1 MQTGDVLTAGV
12 YDLTSKRYDPKA
24 KAFALDSPLPV
35 MLGAGSETGPGISLM
50 DGRVIWFGAS
60 GHTCIYTPGAEGT
73 NGTWVQGPDMPKL
86 PNGDQLTTADSS
98 AILEPNGGV
107 FVVAQGSKTATLFI
121 EYDPVVNGITI
132 VQGAPDGGNRE
143 YCRTLLLPNGH
154 GFVSLSTGS
163 WYDVEFRAG
172 AKPSW
177 APTITSFP
185 TTVTQNTTVTLAGTQ
200 LCGLSEC
207 QSYGDDNQ
215 QVENYPMVRLVD
227 SKGGV
232 TYVRAHDVSTRS
244 IAPGQAGTVLVDIP
258 ASLAPGTYTVHL
270 VAMGIASA
278 GITVK
283 VVT

>member
-1 MQTGDVLTAGV
+1 MTENVDIQVGQIRRSKWARPEYRTQGDSDNEQGYNLMQTGDVLTAGV

-154 GFVSLSTGS
+154 GFVS
-163 WYDVEFRAG
+163 R
-172 AKPSW
+172 
-177 APTITSFP
+177 
-185 TTVTQNTTVTLAGTQ
+185 
-200 LCGLSEC
+200 SEERRV
-207 QSYGDDNQ
+207 G
-215 QVENYPMVRLVD
+215 
-227 SKGGV
+227 
-232 TYVRAHDVSTRS
+232 
-244 IAPGQAGTVLVDIP
+244 
-258 ASLAPGTYTVHL
+258 
-270 VAMGIASA
+270 
-278 GITVK
+278 
-283 VVT
+283 